1 MAKTSKTFEFVNHT
15 PYEARQFCNIRTIS
29 KLARDLPPVAT
40 GALIRDLIIREV
52 VSTNEL
58 EGVHSTRQQINDV
71 LEMHRE
77 STESIKAKR
86 FAELVKLYLNL
97 TEPNGIVPTT
107 PEEIRSIYDQ
117 VMRGEDLGGDA
128 PDGKIFRR
136 REVAIY
142 NESGIEVHTGLYP
155 ESRII
160 DAVQPML
167 EIVNSDEVPQYIAP

>member
-1 MAKTSKTFEFVNHT
+1 
-15 PYEARQFCNIRTIS
+15 
-29 KLARDLPPVAT
+29 
-40 GALIRDLIIREV
+40 
-52 VSTNEL
+52 
-58 EGVHSTRQQINDV
+58 
-71 LEMHRE
+71 MHRE